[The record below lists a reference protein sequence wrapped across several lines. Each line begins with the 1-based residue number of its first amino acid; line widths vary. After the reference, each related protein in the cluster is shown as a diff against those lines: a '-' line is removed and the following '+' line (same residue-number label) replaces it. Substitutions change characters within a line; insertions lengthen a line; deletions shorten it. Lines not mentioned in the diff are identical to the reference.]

1 MSKKQTSQ
9 NNDVIIAFKGF
20 DKDLKCRGYQ
30 FEIGKTYTHDGDV
43 AICESGFHACTDP
56 IDVWGY
62 YGPGN
67 SRFAVVEMSGAF
79 ARHVDDS
86 KLASASITIKA
97 ELSLPEFIGRAV
109 DCILRRVD
117 WKNAKESNTGDWSA
131 ATNTGDWSG
140 AKVEGKHSVAISTG
154 YEGRVCASKGC
165 ALFAVERNT
174 DYEIVSIASG
184 IVGRDGIKADTWYI
198 ARKGKLVEWIPV

>member
-97 ELSLPEFIGRAV
+97 ELSLPFHFRNLGNIVICGLVSVTFYTCTNDIGQFV
-109 DCILRRVD
+109 ITNMVILRLR
-117 WKNAKESNTGDWSA
+117 
-131 ATNTGDWSG
+131 
-140 AKVEGKHSVAISTG
+140 
-154 YEGRVCASKGC
+154 
-165 ALFAVERNT
+165 
-174 DYEIVSIASG
+174 
-184 IVGRDGIKADTWYI
+184 
-198 ARKGKLVEWIPV
+198 